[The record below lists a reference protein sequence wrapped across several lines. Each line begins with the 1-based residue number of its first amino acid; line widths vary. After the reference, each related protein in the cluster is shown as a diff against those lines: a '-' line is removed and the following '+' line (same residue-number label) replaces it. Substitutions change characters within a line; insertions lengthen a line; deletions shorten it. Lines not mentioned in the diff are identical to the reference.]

1 MKKLMIKLFQISS
14 IMGIALLFLVMSIGY
29 TGYVQKVKVM
39 PFADKIESIRENE
52 NYVHVA
58 QIDED
63 FLDAIVAVEDR
74 RFYEHGAIDGISLI
88 RATLSN
94 LKAGKVVQGGSTITQ
109 QLAKNL
115 YFTGEKT
122 MIRKLEEVFMAYEI
136 EKAYAKEEVLELYV
150 NIIYYGDG
158 HHGIKEAC
166 EGYFNKQPHELSFD
180 EATLLA
186 GLPQAPSRY
195 ALSTNYQAAKKR
207 QTQVIASLNDYVSH
221 FQ

>member
-39 PFADKIESIRENE
+39 PLEEKIESIRENE
-52 NYVHVA
+52 NYVQGA
-58 QIDED
+58 KIDED

-74 RFYEHGAIDGISLI
+74 RFYEHGAIDGISLL

-94 LKAGKVVQGGSTITQ
+94 VKAGRIVQGGSTITQ

-122 MIRKLEEVFMAYEI
+122 MMRKVEEMFVAYEI
-136 EKAYAKEEVLELYV
+136 EKNYTKEEVLELYV

-158 HHGIKEAC
+158 HYGIKEAC

-207 QTQVIASLNDYVSH
+207 QIQVIASLNDYIRA
-221 FQ
+221 F